1 MERLPSR
8 SGEGRNKL
16 DLKRKYIGFGLIATV
31 LLVVIG
37 IVFWTFSAPQAL
49 KVQSQSDLRS
59 GIFSISTS
67 QNWLNATDGAGSY
80 SFKFGLDYNT
90 NVTQGSAVEIKVYG
104 ALVSEKITSS
114 FTRAISLT
122 VNSASLLID
131 NSDDT
136 LVQAATSLR
145 GGIFTESFQN
155 LDSSLP
161 VGSHNLT
168 IALLVSVVDLNY
180 IGYSVGA
187 PMAESLSGLFN
198 VTQS

>member
-1 MERLPSR
+1 LR
-8 SGEGRNKL
+8 
-16 DLKRKYIGFGLIATV
+16 RKYIGFGVIVVV
-31 LLVVIG
+31 LLIVIV
-37 IVFWTFSAPQAL
+37 ILFWTLSAPQAL
-49 KVQSQSDLRS
+49 KVQSPSDLQS

-67 QNWLNATDGAGSY
+67 QNSLNATDGAGSY
-80 SFKFGLDYNT
+80 SFRFGVDYNT
-90 NVTQGSAVEIKVYG
+90 NVSQGSALEIKVYG
-104 ALVSEKITSS
+104 VLVSEKITSS

-136 LVQAATSLR
+136 SVQAVMSVR
-145 GGIFTESFQN
+145 DGILTESFQN

-187 PMAESLSGLFN
+187 PMAESLSGYFN